1 MNNSVASKKV
11 FIIWYD
17 QESVWKQKSNLIL
30 MRKSQIICAYKLQ
43 FIQSEIK
50 TKESKEEKIKEVPVL
65 KFVLIFCDQFEISI

>member
-1 MNNSVASKKV
+1 
-11 FIIWYD
+11 
-17 QESVWKQKSNLIL
+17 